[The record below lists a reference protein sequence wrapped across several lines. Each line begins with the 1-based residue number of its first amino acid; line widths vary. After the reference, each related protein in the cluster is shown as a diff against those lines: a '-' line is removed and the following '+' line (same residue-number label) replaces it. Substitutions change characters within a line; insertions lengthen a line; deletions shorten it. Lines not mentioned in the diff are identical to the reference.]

1 MLVACK
7 DDADVSCTIA
17 NLLSELE
24 LPCGRCNGAGV
35 ILTGTSPT
43 GCTVTV
49 RMLAD
54 NVLEVEGGDELLQ
67 AIRKRGCLHGG

>member
-24 LPCGRCNGAGV
+24 LPCVRCNGVGV

-49 RMLAD
+49 RMLPD